1 MGQRMRVLLHT
12 NSLNERGT
20 TVAVLDYAEILKNLG
35 HEPIIAFCEND
46 PSNNGQ
52 VIARSRDR
60 YELNAYQDFRSL
72 ASQYS
77 YKCDL
82 AYFIKYGNNDGKLI
96 PGVRNI
102 VHAVFQ
108 AYQPHGDDYY
118 YVSKWLAKRMRVKN
132 LRKLGRFSPLGLDSI
147 RRNKFKYLPHVV
159 HLPET
164 SQNMREEWNIPANA
178 LVGGRHGGFDTFD
191 IPWVH
196 ETVKDLLSEKE
207 NLYFVFANTRKFM
220 EHPRVKYLPTLTSRE
235 DTSSFLSSL
244 DFFLHARARGE
255 TFGLSLLEAM
265 KCRVPVFSHS
275 GGIDRNHTYILRKSK
290 SSLFETPSQLKSLVK
305 KVDKYQ
311 DVERNFS
318 IATEFSQKNVQNV
331 WTNLIDN
338 Q

>member
-1 MGQRMRVLLHT
+1 MRVLLHT

-77 YKCDL
+77 YNCDL

-108 AYQPHGDDYY
+108 VYEPHGDDYY
-118 YVSKWLAKRMRVKN
+118 YVSKWLAQRMRAKN
-132 LRKLGRFSPLGLDSI
+132 IRKLVRLSPLVLDSM
-147 RRNKFKYLPHVV
+147 RRNQFKSLPHVV
-159 HLPET
+159 HLPEKA
-164 SQNMREEWNIPANA
+164 QKMREEWNIPTDA

-196 ETVKDLLSEKE
+196 ETVKDLLSERE
-207 NLYFVFANTRKFM
+207 NLYFVFANTRKFID
-220 EHPRVKYLPTLTSRE
+220 HPRVKYLPTITNRE
-235 DTSSFLSSL
+235 DTSSFLLSL

-265 KCRVPVFSHS
+265 KSRVPVFSHS
-275 GGIDRNHTYILRKSK
+275 GGIDRNHAYILRQSK
-290 SSLFETPSQLKSLVK
+290 SSLFETPCQLKSLVK

-318 IATEFSQKNVQNV
+318 IAAEFSQENVQNA
-331 WTNLIDN
+331 WKKLINN